1 MLRRGFL
8 VLGALVA
15 LALPAHA
22 EDCRWYVHETD
33 ANSWIQDNGADL
45 SVHFPGDGLLNF
57 QFIVYEVEGLPS
69 VKRATFIDPH
79 GAGNPSTFHF
89 RFAEVNGRKAIVADM
104 AFYYQTCVQPKPPEQ
119 PKPPALPPA

>member
-8 VLGALVA
+8 VLGALAA

-33 ANSWIQDNGADL
+33 PDSWIQDNGADL
-45 SVHFPGDGLLNF
+45 LVHFPGDGAASF
-57 QFIVYEVEGLPS
+57 QFIVFGVEGLPN
-69 VKRATFIDPH
+69 VKRASFTDPH

-89 RFAEVNGRKAIVADM
+89 RFAEVNGRKAMIADM
-104 AFYYQTCVQPKPPEQ
+104 AFYYQACEQ
-119 PKPPALPPA
+119 PKPPTLPPA